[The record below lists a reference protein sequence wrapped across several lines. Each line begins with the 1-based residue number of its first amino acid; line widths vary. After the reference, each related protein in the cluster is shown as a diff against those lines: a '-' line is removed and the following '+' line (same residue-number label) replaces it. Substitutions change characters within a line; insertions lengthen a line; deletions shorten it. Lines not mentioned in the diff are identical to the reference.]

1 MINTIKADIKGKHDS
16 AKTINQELARLKGVN
31 SIFDDQIQP
40 AYTLV
45 AKNCASVARVQ
56 HAEQIQDARLAKLED
71 TDLPALLQRINDLQG
86 IVDNLEI
93 QINALPSTDGLAAR
107 ADAIENTVNDASTR
121 IGNLSSSTG
130 TLSLE
135 LTEADLE
142 N

>member
-1 MINTIKADIKGKHDS
+1 M
-16 AKTINQELARLKGVN
+16 
-31 SIFDDQIQP
+31 
-40 AYTLV
+40 
-45 AKNCASVARVQ
+45 
-56 HAEQIQDARLAKLED
+56 AKLED